1 VGTLSIKH
9 QNNFLMFVDEDTKHY
24 TPTYFNVDMSFTG
37 ASGDARRSS
46 NNAQYVILD
55 IKIG

>member
-1 VGTLSIKH
+1 
-9 QNNFLMFVDEDTKHY
+9 MFVDEDTKHY